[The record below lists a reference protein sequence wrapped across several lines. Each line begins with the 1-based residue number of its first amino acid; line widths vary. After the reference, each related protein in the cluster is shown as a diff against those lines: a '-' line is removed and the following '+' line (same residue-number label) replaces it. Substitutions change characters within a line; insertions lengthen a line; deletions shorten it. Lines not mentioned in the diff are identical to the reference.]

1 MPRQV
6 RVWARLCQSLGSQ
19 VRGSSHLETGWQS
32 RLTDWAGTSPCV
44 SFIIHY
50 IMGVTSLVLT
60 VHITVLLE
68 SMLVFDSWGTLNS
81 SHFYRSLLL
90 ITGCVIWWQQ
100 HWVAINRYF
109 YRLQPPT
116 FLICVAKLH
125 VNALV
130 PTESVL
136 RSTSR
141 LLRLQL
147 SNNKGKVG
155 CIQRTT
161 VRDRLRYM

>member
-50 IMGVTSLVLT
+50 ILGVTSLVLT

-90 ITGCVIWWQQ
+90 VTGLWFDGNNIESPSIDTFIDYNHLLSWFVLLNSTWMRLCQLNLFYVVHQGCCV
-100 HWVAINRYF
+100 
-109 YRLQPPT
+109 
-116 FLICVAKLH
+116 
-125 VNALV
+125 
-130 PTESVL
+130 S
-136 RSTSR
+136 S
-141 LLRLQL
+141 
-147 SNNKGKVG
+147 
-155 CIQRTT
+155 
-161 VRDRLRYM
+161 